1 MEKPDPV
8 TPSTVL
14 HLSLQVAGSRSLGL
28 LWLDVS
34 AGVALVPAAEGVM
47 EPVWDLRPHC
57 RRAGLAHPLQ
67 KSWVSP
73 EAMGSVPGALL

>member
-14 HLSLQVAGSRSLGL
+14 HLSLQVVGSRSLGL

-34 AGVALVPAAEGVM
+34 AGVALVP
-47 EPVWDLRPHC
+47 VWDLRPH
-57 RRAGLAHPLQ
+57 RRVGLAHPLQ